1 MTFYSKMAWNYE
13 EIFPVTQSK
22 LDFVKSR
29 LETRQEAR
37 VLDIGCATG
46 QFPYL
51 LAKAVPSVQ
60 YMDAFDL
67 DREMIELAKER
78 YPLEHVNYRQGN
90 MLELD
95 TMYMSTY
102 DMITCFGNTLVHIGN
117 ENVHGVLSNVYKHLT
132 AGGMFVLQLLNYDYV
147 MEQKIEQ
154 LPLIETD
161 TLMFRRHYEE
171 ITPQRLT
178 FVTALS
184 IKDHDES
191 YEGRI
196 PLYPLYKRDILQW
209 LQEIG
214 FTDIMCYK
222 NYMEAAYDGTGLP
235 LIITAVK

>member
-22 LDFVKSR
+22 LDFVKMR
-29 LETRQEAR
+29 LETIQEAR

-78 YPLEHVNYRQGN
+78 YPLEQVNYRQGN

-95 TMYMSTY
+95 TLYMSTY

-117 ENVHGVLSNVYKHLT
+117 ENVHGLLSNVYKHLKT
-132 AGGMFVLQLLNYDYV
+132 GGMFVLQLLNYDYV
-147 MEQKIEQ
+147 MEQQIEQ

-161 TLMFRRHYEE
+161 ALIFRRHYEE
-171 ITPQRLT
+171 ITPKRLT

-184 IKDHDES
+184 MKEHDER

-196 PLYPLYKRDILQW
+196 PLYPLYKRDILLW

-214 FTDIMCYK
+214 FSEIMCYK
-222 NYMEAAYDGTGLP
+222 NYTEDIYDGTGLP